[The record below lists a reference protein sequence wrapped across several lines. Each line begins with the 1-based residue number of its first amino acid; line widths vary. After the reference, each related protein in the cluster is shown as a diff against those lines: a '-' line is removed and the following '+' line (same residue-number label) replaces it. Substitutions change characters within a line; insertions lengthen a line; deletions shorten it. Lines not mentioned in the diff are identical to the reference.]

1 MKLTVLGSGSTGNA
15 VLIVAGTTRVLV
27 DAGLSAKEIARRLA
41 IMGED
46 AQRLDAVLVTHEH
59 GDHAGGLRVLLQ
71 SVDCPVY
78 ISAKTLDAYVS
89 ERFNINNDEPRR
101 RAKAL
106 KDRVEQIESSR
117 DFRIGEIDFHP
128 FTIPHDAVDNFGFTA
143 THQGVKIATVMDFG
157 HMTTLVTEQLK
168 GCAAVV
174 IESNHSRDMLKACE
188 AYPWDLKQRILS
200 RLGHLS
206 NEDVADWLREGFD
219 GTAKYIV
226 LAHLSL
232 RANNPYLAKISAE
245 VALRER
251 MPLFAPD
258 TEFFLSSPKEPT
270 PWIEV

>member
-15 VLIVAGTTRVLV
+15 VLIVAGNTRVLV

-46 AQRLDAVLVTHEH
+46 AQCLDAVLVTHEH

-89 ERFNINNDEPRR
+89 ERFNVSNDEPKR

-106 KDRVEQIESSR
+106 RDRVEQIESSQ

-143 THQGVKIATVMDFG
+143 THHGVKIATVMDFG
-157 HMTTLVTEQLK
+157 HMTTLITERLR
-168 GCAAVV
+168 GCAAIV
-174 IESNHSRDMLKACE
+174 IESNHSRDMLKACD
-188 AYPWDLKQRILS
+188 AYPWELKQRILS

-206 NEDVADWLREGFD
+206 NEDVADWLQAGFD
-219 GTAKYIV
+219 GSAKYIV

-251 MPLFAPD
+251 MPLFAPE

>member
-15 VLIVAGTTRVLV
+15 VLIVAGNTRVLV

-78 ISAKTLDAYVS
+78 ISSKTLDAYVS
-89 ERFNINNDEPRR
+89 ERFNVANDEPKR

-128 FTIPHDAVDNFGFTA
+128 FTIPHDAVDNCGFTA
-143 THQGVKIATVMDFG
+143 THQGVKIATLMDFG
-157 HMTTLVTEQLK
+157 HMTTLVTEQLR
-168 GCAAVV
+168 GSAAIV
-174 IESNHSRDMLKACE
+174 IESNHSRDMLKACD
-188 AYPWDLKQRILS
+188 AYPWELKQRILS

>member
-1 MKLTVLGSGSTGNA
+1 MKLTVLGSGSSGNA
-15 VLIVAGTTRVLV
+15 VLIVAGDTRVLV

-41 IMGED
+41 MMGED

-89 ERFNINNDEPRR
+89 ERFNVKNDEPKRR
-101 RAKAL
+101 TKAL
-106 KDRVEQIESSR
+106 RDRVEQIESSQ

-157 HMTTLVTEQLK
+157 HLTTLVTERLR
-168 GCAAVV
+168 GCAAIV
-174 IESNHSRDMLKACE
+174 IESNHSRDMLKACD

-226 LAHLSL
+226 LAHLSQ

>member
-1 MKLTVLGSGSTGNA
+1 MKITVLGSGSTGNA
-15 VLIVAGTTRVLV
+15 VLIVAGNTRVLV

-41 IMGED
+41 LVGED

-59 GDHAGGLRVLLQ
+59 GDHAGGLRVLLG

-89 ERFNINNDEPRR
+89 ERFNVATDEPRR

-106 KDRVEQIESSR
+106 RDRVEQIESSK

-157 HMTTLVTEQLK
+157 HITTLVTERLR
-168 GCAAVV
+168 GCAAIVM
-174 IESNHSRDMLKACE
+174 ESNHSRDMLKACDN
-188 AYPWDLKQRILS
+188 YPWELKQRILS

-206 NEDVADWLREGFD
+206 NEDLAEWIRKGFD
-219 GTAKYIV
+219 GCAKYIV
-226 LAHLSL
+226 LAHLSQ
-232 RANNPYLAKISAE
+232 RANNPYLAKINAE
-245 VALRER
+245 VALQER
-251 MPLFAPD
+251 APLFYGF
-258 TEFFLSSPKEPT
+258 TEIHLSYPKEPT